1 MFIPITSGLASAVVS
16 FTVGNVEDI
25 QVDPSISYVDVTFAN
40 DGSCTGAGGFS
51 GFSGNWITPLTAA
64 GSDYEVRMTVN
75 SGSTPAGSATGSWL
89 SLGTSRFWTFTQV
102 IVGFTTA
109 NVTVE
114 IRKASSGVV
123 LSDGGGA
130 FNMSATVTS

>member
-1 MFIPITSGLASAVVS
+1 MLIPITSGLASAVVS
-16 FTVGNVEDI
+16 FATGNVEDAE
-25 QVDPSISYVDVTFAN
+25 VDPGFSTVTVTFAS
-40 DGSCTGAGGFS
+40 DGSYSGDGNVS
-51 GFSGNWITPLTAA
+51 GFSGNWVTPLTAA

-75 SGSTPAGSATGSWL
+75 SGSTPGGSATGSWL
-89 SLGTSRFWTFTQV
+89 SLGTTRFWTFSQV
-102 IVGFTTA
+102 GVGFTTS

-130 FNMSATVTS
+130 FNMSATVSI

>member
-16 FTVGNVEDI
+16 FTAGNVEDLEI
-25 QVDPSISYVDVTFAN
+25 DPGFSTATVTFAN
-40 DGSCTGAGGFS
+40 DGSYSGTGNVS
-51 GFSGNWITPLTAA
+51 GFSGNWISPLTAA
-64 GSDYEVRMTVN
+64 GNDYEIRMTVN
-75 SGSTPAGSATGSWL
+75 SGSTPGGATTGSWL
-89 SLGTSRFWTFTQV
+89 ALGTTRIWTFSQV
-102 IVGFTTA
+102 VVGFTTA